1 MGDVKRLSK
10 GRADRAAR
18 FEKELSGS
26 RLFKMIF
33 EAVFDLEIRVR
44 KLEGRRTTVERD
56 PKTKLHPFCTDAK

>member
-18 FEKELSGS
+18 FEKELSGN

-33 EAVFDLEIRVR
+33 EAMLDLEIRVR
-44 KLEGRRTTVERD
+44 KLEKQRPTMERHS
-56 PKTKLHPFCTDAK
+56 KAKLNPFCTGTE